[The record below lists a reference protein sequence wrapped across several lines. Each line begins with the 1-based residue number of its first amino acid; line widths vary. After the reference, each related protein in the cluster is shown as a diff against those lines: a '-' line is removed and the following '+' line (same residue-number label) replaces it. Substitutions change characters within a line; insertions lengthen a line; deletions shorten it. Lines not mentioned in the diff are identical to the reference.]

1 MCYIFAKSYIQYYLK
16 LIDDFTFLLMKI
28 WKIIIDYNNLMLK
41 EKSYNTPLFVV
52 YLVKIIILISKAL

>member
-28 WKIIIDYNNLMLK
+28 WKIIIDNNNLMLK